1 MTRKLDKEHLEE
13 IQTLRDSFAK
23 NANTLGNI
31 AIELHMLTRQQDLVT
46 AEQNKYIT
54 QFESLTKQESE
65 LESQFSTQEAPLGSI
80 APVYLLTYVSIASKQ
95 VSKDLPISSLS

>member
-31 AIELHMLTRQQDLVT
+31 TVELHMLTRQIELVT

-54 QFESLTKQESE
+54 RFESLTKQESE
-65 LESQFSTQEAPLGSI
+65 LLEKMRERYGEGHINIADGTFTADTGLTQ
-80 APVYLLTYVSIASKQ
+80 
-95 VSKDLPISSLS
+95 

>member
-31 AIELHMLTRQQDLVT
+31 AIELHMLTRQQELVT
-46 AEQNKYIT
+46 NEQNKYLD
-54 QFESLTKQESE
+54 QFETLRNQESE
-65 LESQFSTQEAPLGSI
+65 LLEKMRERYGDGQINIVDGTFTLNSGLAQ
-80 APVYLLTYVSIASKQ
+80 
-95 VSKDLPISSLS
+95 

>member
-31 AIELHMLTRQQDLVT
+31 AIELHMLTRQQELVT
-46 AEQNKYIT
+46 GEQHTYLD
-54 QFESLTKQESE
+54 QFEALRNQESE
-65 LESQFSTQEAPLGSI
+65 LLEKMRERYGDGQINIVDGTFTLNSGLAQ
-80 APVYLLTYVSIASKQ
+80 
-95 VSKDLPISSLS
+95 

>member
-31 AIELHMLTRQQDLVT
+31 AIELHMLTRQTELVT
-46 AEQNKYIT
+46 SEQNKYIT
-54 QFESLTKQESE
+54 QFESLTKQESDL
-65 LESQFSTQEAPLGSI
+65 LEKMRERYGDGQINIADGTFTADAGLTQWYHIYIKKL
-80 APVYLLTYVSIASKQ
+80 
-95 VSKDLPISSLS
+95 

>member
-23 NANTLGNI
+23 NENTLGNI
-31 AIELHMLTRQQDLVT
+31 AIELHMLTRQQEIVT

-65 LESQFSTQEAPLGSI
+65 LLEKMRERYGDGQINIVDGTFTLNSGLAQ
-80 APVYLLTYVSIASKQ
+80 
-95 VSKDLPISSLS
+95 

>member
-31 AIELHMLTRQQDLVT
+31 AIELHMLTRQTELVT
-46 AEQNKYIT
+46 SEQNKYLD
-54 QFESLTKQESE
+54 QFETLRNQESE
-65 LESQFSTQEAPLGSI
+65 LLEKMRERYGDGQINIVDGTFTLNSGLAQ
-80 APVYLLTYVSIASKQ
+80 
-95 VSKDLPISSLS
+95 